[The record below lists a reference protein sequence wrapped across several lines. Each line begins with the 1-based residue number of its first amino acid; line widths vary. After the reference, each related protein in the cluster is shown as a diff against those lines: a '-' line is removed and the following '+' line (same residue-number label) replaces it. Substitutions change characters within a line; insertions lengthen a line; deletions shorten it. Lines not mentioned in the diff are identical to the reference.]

1 MQERLLNQ
9 FPNPSTVK
17 YSEISVSFNGTRT
30 NKLGAIR
37 NRWLKTHC
45 GAVDGKNIPLRKQ
58 PLKNF
63 IQKFCASYSAD
74 KHWEDPHSPIAV
86 EEVPLAVQGALP
98 TMLQVAVWPL
108 GPVKEEV
115 ALNLKVEEGQCPRPD
130 SIQPTRR
137 RRAPASSSTTPR
149 SPTSSPAPP
158 ATPTTAAP
166 SSPPST
172 PYSGGASSSP
182 SSPPSSGGAPS
193 SPSTPSPAPS
203 SSGNPRIFPVEN
215 ALKDFLAANQLEGT
229 SRRERFTHLYN
240 PKGGL
245 RFLFS
250 KPSLFDL
257 FYFLLLGDGSCGVV
271 SLSIALYGTD
281 RYAPV
286 LYQYLR
292 RLFLPQN
299 IF

>member
-74 KHWEDPHSPIAV
+74 KHWKDPHSPIAV

-115 ALNLKVEEGQCPRPD
+115 ALNIKVEGGQSPRPD
-130 SIQPTRR
+130 SIQPPRR

-149 SPTSSPAPP
+149 SPTSSSAPP
-158 ATPTTAAP
+158 TASTTAAP
-166 SSPPST
+166 SSPPS
-172 PYSGGASSSP
+172 PPAASATSVP
-182 SSPPSSGGAPS
+182 SSPPSTPFGRPFTGA
-193 SPSTPSPAPS
+193 AS
-203 SSGNPRIFPVEN
+203 SSHAW
-215 ALKDFLAANQLEGT
+215 AL
-229 SRRERFTHLYN
+229 
-240 PKGGL
+240 
-245 RFLFS
+245 S
-250 KPSLFDL
+250 K
-257 FYFLLLGDGSCGVV
+257 VW
-271 SLSIALYGTD
+271 
-281 RYAPV
+281 
-286 LYQYLR
+286 R
-292 RLFLPQN
+292 RL
-299 IF
+299 

>member
-63 IQKFCASYSAD
+63 IQKFCASYGAD

-86 EEVPLAVQGALP
+86 EEVPLAVQRALP

-108 GPVKEEV
+108 GLVKEEV
-115 ALNLKVEEGQCPRPD
+115 ALNIKVEGGQSPRPD
-130 SIQPTRR
+130 SIQPPRR

-149 SPTSSPAPP
+149 SPTSSSAPP
-158 ATPTTAAP
+158 TASTPPPAASTPPPAP
-166 SSPPST
+166 SSPPS
-172 PYSGGASSSP
+172 SP
-182 SSPPSSGGAPS
+182 AA
-193 SPSTPSPAPS
+193 STPPPAPS
-203 SSGNPRIFPVEN
+203 TSGNPRIFPVKN
-215 ALKDFLAANQLEGT
+215 ALKDFLAANPLEGT
-229 SRRERFTHLYN
+229 SLRERFTHLYN

-245 RFLFS
+245 AFLFS
-250 KPSLFDL
+250 KSSLSDL
-257 FYFLLLGDGSCGVV
+257 FYIFLSGDGSCGVV

-281 RYAPV
+281 RHAPV